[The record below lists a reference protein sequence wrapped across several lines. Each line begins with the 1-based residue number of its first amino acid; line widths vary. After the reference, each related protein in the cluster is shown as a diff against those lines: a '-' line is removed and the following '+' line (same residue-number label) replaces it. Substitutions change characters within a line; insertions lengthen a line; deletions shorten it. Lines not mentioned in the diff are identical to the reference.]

1 MQAVR
6 IDTLEYAKRL
16 EDSGIKHDHAVAQ
29 TQVYADMLWSV
40 VDSTFVKKDD
50 LFKMEKRLTE
60 LNGKTNERINELSE
74 KIQANREQ
82 IQAVEHRLDSKIER
96 LDSKIERLDSKVDNL
111 SFELSMKLGKI
122 VVGSTSVLGVLLGL
136 FITAIKLFG

>member
-50 LFKMEKRLTE
+50 LFKMEKWLTE

-82 IQAVEHRLDSKIER
+82 IQAVEHR

>member
-96 LDSKIERLDSKVDNL
+96 LDSKVDNL